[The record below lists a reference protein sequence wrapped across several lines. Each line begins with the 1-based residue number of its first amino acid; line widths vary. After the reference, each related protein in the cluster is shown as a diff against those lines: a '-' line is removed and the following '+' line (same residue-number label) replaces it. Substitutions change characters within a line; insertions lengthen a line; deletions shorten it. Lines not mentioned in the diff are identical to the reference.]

1 MRCRRP
7 QGLLASPPC
16 DGPRP
21 VGRAL
26 EELETIRPTRRI
38 LPAFLLGLIAT
49 LAAAG
54 GAAAEPSQVEQQ
66 QARAESVLAQIQQ
79 IDSELSHAVEAY
91 NLANVKLDRIKS
103 DLVRNTR
110 HLGLA
115 KQNLGSAEKRL
126 AERVVSLYTS
136 GEENSTV
143 AVLLGASSLDELLD
157 RIETANRVSDQDA
170 TTLGQ
175 VIRYRAQVKRER
187 LQLRKARAAQ
197 AEVVATKASQRASIE
212 AQLAKRQSMLAG
224 IRSEIRR
231 IQAAERRRS
240 LAIAAS
246 LQGQNFASSSSGL
259 GAGGVTPDGAIIA
272 PPARYG
278 GVVGIAMRYL
288 GVPYRWGG
296 ASPSGGFDCSGF
308 TMYVFAQIG
317 VSLPHYTGAQWGMG
331 SPVSRDQLEAGDL
344 VFFNGLGH
352 MGIYIGGGNFIHAP
366 HTGDVVKI
374 SPMTGWYASTY
385 VGARRL

>member
-115 KQNLGSAEKRL
+115 KQNLGSAERRL
-126 AERVVSLYTS
+126 ADRVVSLYTS
-136 GEENSTV
+136 DEENSTV

-187 LQLRKARAAQ
+187 LHLKQARVAQ
-197 AEVVATKASQRASIE
+197 AQVVATKASQRATIE
-212 AQLAKRQSMLAG
+212 SQLQQRQSMLAG

-296 ASPSGGFDCSGF
+296 ASPSGFDCSGF
-308 TMYVFAQIG
+308 TMYVYAQVG
-317 VSLPHYTGAQWGMG
+317 VSLPHYTGSQWAMG
-331 SPVSRDQLEAGDL
+331 TPVSRDQLQAGDL

-352 MGIYIGGGNFIHAP
+352 MGIYVGGNNFIHAP

-374 SPMTGWYASTY
+374 SSMTGWYSSTY

>member
-1 MRCRRP
+1 
-7 QGLLASPPC
+7 
-16 DGPRP
+16 
-21 VGRAL
+21 
-26 EELETIRPTRRI
+26 
-38 LPAFLLGLIAT
+38 LLGLVAM

-54 GAAAEPSQVEQQ
+54 GATAEPSQVEQQ
-66 QARAESVLAQIQQ
+66 QARAQSVLAQIQQ
-79 IDSELSHAVEAY
+79 IDSDLSHAVEAY
-91 NLANVKLDRIKS
+91 NLANVKLDRIQS
-103 DLVRNTR
+103 DLVRNQR

-115 KQNLGSAEKRL
+115 KTNLGTAENRL
-126 AERVVSLYTS
+126 ADRVVSLYTS
-136 GEENSTV
+136 GEENSTI

-170 TTLGQ
+170 TTLAQ
-175 VIRYRAQVKRER
+175 VISYRAQVKRER
-187 LQLRKARAAQ
+187 AQLKKARVAQ
-197 AEVVATKASQRASIE
+197 ARVVATKASQKASIE
-212 AQLAKRQSMLAG
+212 RQLAQRQSMLAG
-224 IRSEIRR
+224 IRDEIRR

-240 LAIAAS
+240 RAIAAS
-246 LQGQNFASSSSGL
+246 LRGQTFESSTGV
-259 GAGGVTPDGAIIA
+259 GAGGVTPDGAVVA

-317 VSLPHYTGAQWGMG
+317 VSLPHYTGSQYAMG
-331 SPVSRDQLEAGDL
+331 TPVSRDQLEAGDL

>member
-1 MRCRRP
+1 
-7 QGLLASPPC
+7 
-16 DGPRP
+16 
-21 VGRAL
+21 
-26 EELETIRPTRRI
+26 
-38 LPAFLLGLIAT
+38 LLGLVAT
-49 LAAAG
+49 LATAG
-54 GAAAEPSQVEQQ
+54 GATAEPSQVEQQ
-66 QARAESVLAQIQQ
+66 QARAQDVLEQIQQ

-103 DLVRNTR
+103 DLVRNKR

-126 AERVVSLYTS
+126 ADRVVSLYTS

-187 LQLRKARAAQ
+187 VQLRNARIAQ
-197 AEVVATKASQRASIE
+197 AEIVATKASQKASIE
-212 AQLAKRQSMLAG
+212 RQLAQRQSMLAG

-246 LQGQNFASSSSGL
+246 LQGQTFASSSSGL
-259 GAGGVTPDGAIIA
+259 GAAGVTPDGAIVA

-278 GVVGIAMRYL
+278 GVVGVAMRYL

-296 ASPSGGFDCSGF
+296 ASPSTGFDCSGF

-317 VSLPHYTGAQWGMG
+317 VSLPHYTGSQYAMG
-331 SPVSRDQLEAGDL
+331 TPVSRDQLQAGDL

-352 MGIYIGGGNFIHAP
+352 MGIYIGGNNFIHAP

-374 SPMTGWYASTY
+374 SSMTGWYSSTY

>member
-1 MRCRRP
+1 M
-7 QGLLASPPC
+7 
-16 DGPRP
+16 
-21 VGRAL
+21 
-26 EELETIRPTRRI
+26 
-38 LPAFLLGLIAT
+38 LGLVAT

-54 GAAAEPSQVEQQ
+54 GATAEPSQLEQQ
-66 QARAESVLAQIQQ
+66 QARAQSVLAQVQE
-79 IDSELSHAVEAY
+79 IDSELSHAIEAY
-91 NLANVKLDRIKS
+91 NLANIKLDRIKS
-103 DLVRNTR
+103 DLVRNQR

-115 KQNLGSAEKRL
+115 RKNLGTAEQRL
-126 AERVVSLYTS
+126 ADRVVSLYTS

-143 AVLLGASSLDELLD
+143 SVLLGASSLNELLD
-157 RIETANRVSDQDA
+157 RIETANRLSDQDA

-187 LQLRKARAAQ
+187 VQLTKARAAQ
-197 AEVVATKASQRASIE
+197 AEIVATKASQKTSIQRRL
-212 AQLAKRQSMLAG
+212 AQRQSMLAG
-224 IRSEIRR
+224 VRGEIRR

-246 LQGQNFASSSSGL
+246 LRGQTFESSPGL
-259 GAGGVTPDGAIIA
+259 GAAGVTPDGAIVA

-296 ASPSGGFDCSGF
+296 ASPSTGFDCSGF
-308 TMYVFAQIG
+308 TMYVYAQIG
-317 VSLPHYTGAQWGMG
+317 VSLPHYTGSQYAMG
-331 SPVSRDQLEAGDL
+331 TPVSRDQLEPGDL

-352 MGIYIGGGNFIHAP
+352 MGIYVGGGNFIHAP

-374 SPMTGWYASTY
+374 SSMTGWYASTY

>member
-1 MRCRRP
+1 MTAP
-7 QGLLASPPC
+7 APWVAQ
-16 DGPRP
+16 
-21 VGRAL
+21 L
-26 EELETIRPTRRI
+26 EELETIRLPRRI
-38 LPAFLLGLIAT
+38 LPALLLALAAT
-49 LAAAG
+49 LATAG
-54 GAAAEPSQVEQQ
+54 GATAEPSQVEQQ
-66 QARAESVLAQIQQ
+66 QGRAESVMAEIQQ
-79 IDSELSHAVEAY
+79 IDSDLSHAIEAY
-91 NLANVKLDRIKS
+91 NLANVKLARIKS

-126 AERVVSLYTS
+126 ADRVVSLYTS

>member
-1 MRCRRP
+1 MVP
-7 QGLLASPPC
+7 SSPC

-21 VGRAL
+21 EGRAL
-26 EELETIRPTRRI
+26 EELETIRLPRRI
-38 LPAFLLGLIAT
+38 LSALLPGLIAI
-49 LAAAG
+49 LATAG
-54 GAAAEPSQVEQQ
+54 GATAEPSQVEQQ
-66 QARAESVLAQIQQ
+66 QARAQGVLAQIQQ
-79 IDSELSHAVEAY
+79 IDSELSHAIEAY
-91 NLANVKLDRIKS
+91 NLANVKLDRIQS

-115 KQNLGSAEKRL
+115 KQNLGSAEQRL
-126 AERVVSLYTS
+126 ADRVVSMYTS

-187 LQLRKARAAQ
+187 IQLKQARVAQ
-197 AEVVATKASQRASIE
+197 AQIVATKASQKASIE
-212 AQLAKRQSMLAG
+212 SQLQQRQSMLAG

-246 LQGQNFASSSSGL
+246 LQGQTFSNSSSTGL
-259 GAGGVTPDGAIIA
+259 GAAGVTPDGAVVA
-272 PPARYG
+272 PPSRYG

-288 GVPYRWGG
+288 GVPI
-296 ASPSGGFDCSGF
+296 A
-308 TMYVFAQIG
+308 G
-317 VSLPHYTGAQWGMG
+317 VGRHRRVSTA
-331 SPVSRDQLEAGDL
+331 PVSRCTSTRRWASRCLTTP
-344 VFFNGLGH
+344 
-352 MGIYIGGGNFIHAP
+352 AP
-366 HTGDVVKI
+366 SGAWARRSLATSSRPATSSSSTVSDT
-374 SPMTGWYASTY
+374 SASTSA
-385 VGARRL
+385 VGTSSTLRTPATS

>member
-1 MRCRRP
+1 MP
-7 QGLLASPPC
+7 
-16 DGPRP
+16 
-21 VGRAL
+21 
-26 EELETIRPTRRI
+26 
-38 LPAFLLGLIAT
+38 GLIAI
-49 LAAAG
+49 LATAG
-54 GAAAEPSQVEQQ
+54 GATAEPSQVEQQ
-66 QARAESVLAQIQQ
+66 QARAQGVLAQIQQ
-79 IDSELSHAVEAY
+79 IDSELSHAIEAY
-91 NLANVKLDRIKS
+91 NLANVKLDRIQS

-187 LQLRKARAAQ
+187 IQLKQARVAQ
-197 AEVVATKASQRASIE
+197 TQIVATKASQKASIE
-212 AQLAKRQSMLAG
+212 SQLRQRQSMLAG

-246 LQGQNFASSSSGL
+246 LQGQTFSNSSSTGL
-259 GAGGVTPDGAIIA
+259 GAAGVTPDGAVVA
-272 PPARYG
+272 PPSRYG

-296 ASPSGGFDCSGF
+296 ASPSGFDCSGF
-308 TMYVFAQIG
+308 TMYVYAQMG
-317 VSLPHYTGAQWGMG
+317 VSLPHYTGSQWGMG
-331 SPVSRDQLEAGDL
+331 TPVSRDQLEAGDL

-352 MGIYIGGGNFIHAP
+352 VGLYIGGGNFIHSP

-374 SPMTGWYASTY
+374 SSMSGWYSSTFM
-385 VGARRL
+385 GGRRL